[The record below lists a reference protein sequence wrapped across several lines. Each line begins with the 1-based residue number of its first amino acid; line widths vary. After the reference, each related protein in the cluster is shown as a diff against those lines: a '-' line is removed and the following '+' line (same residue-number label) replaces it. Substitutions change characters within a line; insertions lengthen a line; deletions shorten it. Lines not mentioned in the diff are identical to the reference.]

1 MQHLYYLRVANP
13 KKKML
18 NKVLLFVLLVATNIS
33 LYYVVIVL
41 EPQVD
46 YRALFIVI
54 RAMLVTSVLMQVL
67 TASGF
72 MKEEKLW
79 W

>member
-1 MQHLYYLRVANP
+1 MQRVHYLRDTNP

-33 LYYVVIVL
+33 LYYFVIIL
-41 EPQVD
+41 EPRVD
-46 YRALFIVI
+46 YRAVFIVV

-67 TASGF
+67 TATGF
-72 MKEEKLW
+72 MKEERLW
-79 W
+79 